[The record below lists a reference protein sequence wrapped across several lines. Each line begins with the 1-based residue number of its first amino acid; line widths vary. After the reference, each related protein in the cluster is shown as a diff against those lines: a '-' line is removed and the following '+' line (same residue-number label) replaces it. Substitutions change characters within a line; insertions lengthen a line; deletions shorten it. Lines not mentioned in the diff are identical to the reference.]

1 MATRRAAFIYRIVY
15 EQPSPPAPPQPSQP
29 KQLVIKSMVV
39 PGYTINSIN
48 VEYINGEDILYI
60 NSDNGIVRAFSLTC
74 SGTISDKDI
83 IASDYVSGSCGSEN
97 LFAGNDT
104 DLLEVISGSI
114 GDTFELCNNISEV
127 LYYSW

>member
-1 MATRRAAFIYRIVY
+1 MKNFRTTTVDFIILGLLQEQTLTGYGIRMIFENTAIGSYSSSPGTVY
-15 EQPSPPAPPQPSQP
+15 PA
-29 KQLVIKSMVV
+29 
-39 PGYTINSIN
+39 INKLKKMGFI
-48 VEYINGEDILYI
+48 
-60 NSDNGIVRAFSLTC
+60 
-74 SGTISDKDI
+74 KDI